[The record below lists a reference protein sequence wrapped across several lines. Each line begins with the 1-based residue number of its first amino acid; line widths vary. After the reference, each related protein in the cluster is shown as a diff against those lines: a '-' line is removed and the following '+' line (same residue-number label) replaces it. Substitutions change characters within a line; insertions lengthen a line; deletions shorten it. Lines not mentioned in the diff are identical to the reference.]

1 MSIFRILVDDVVDL
15 KYNTSMIDDFHTKG
29 NDFLSNFYPC
39 VIQYGRFTFQS
50 SECAY
55 MSAKREDVEWKEFCE
70 SNPPAVVKKKSRTIK
85 LRADWD
91 RIKIQVMFDVLRL
104 KFAIPELRDK
114 LLATGDQ
121 QLIEGNTWGDTF
133 YGVDVRTGIGRNF
146 LGRIL
151 MKIREEIKE
160 ESTNGK

>member
-1 MSIFRILVDDVVDL
+1 MVDL
-15 KYNTSMIDDFHTKG
+15 KYNTGMIDDFHKNG

-55 MSAKREDVEWKEFCE
+55 MSAKREDIEWKEFCE

-91 RIKIQVMFDVLRL
+91 RIKIQVMFDVLRI
-104 KFAIPELRDK
+104 KFAIPELRVK

-121 QLIEGNTWGDTF
+121 QLIEGNAWGDTF
-133 YGVDVRTGIGRNF
+133 WGVSKATGEGRNF
-146 LGRIL
+146 LGRTL
-151 MKIREEIKE
+151 MHIRQEIIDAQL
-160 ESTNGK
+160 NA